1 MEKMNEKQIQQGD
14 VWFERID
21 VLPEGAEEVKGHT
34 FAEGEGH
41 HEHVG
46 VPGAVKLFR
55 YNDKTYARFLKPT
68 QIKHV
73 RKGGIDG
80 GEHNALEVLQ
90 PGDYE
95 YGQVLEYDYL
105 SRMARKV
112 VD

>member
-1 MEKMNEKQIQQGD
+1 MNKNQIQQGD
-14 VWFERID
+14 VWFEAVDGIPD
-21 VLPEGAEEVKGHT
+21 GAEEIKGVT

-55 YNDKTYARFLKPT
+55 FQEKTYARFVKPT
-68 QIKHV
+68 QVRHV
-73 RKGGIDG
+73 RKGSLGD
-80 GEHNALEVLQ
+80 GEHNALEVLR

-105 SRMARKV
+105 SKMSRKV